1 MKELCLRLI
10 MTKTNQEFIIK
21 ALQDLHQRTVS
32 QYDWHLE
39 ANKKVIQ
46 TETDN
51 WYLRWKV
58 GYLEQKIKENLPDL
72 ALYHKDD
79 EEFNRIKKDVNSHK
93 ELNDKE

>member
-1 MKELCLRLI
+1 
-10 MTKTNQEFIIK
+10 MTKNKKQYEFIIK
-21 ALQDLHQRTVS
+21 ALQELIEKS
-32 QYDWHLE
+32 FSLNEWSLN
-39 ANKKVIQ
+39 ANKKVMQ